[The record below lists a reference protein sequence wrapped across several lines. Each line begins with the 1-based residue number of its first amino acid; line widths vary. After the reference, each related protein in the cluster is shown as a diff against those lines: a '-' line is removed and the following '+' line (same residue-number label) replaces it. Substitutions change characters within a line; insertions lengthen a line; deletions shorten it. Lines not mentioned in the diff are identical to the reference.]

1 MSLKIVFISKCF
13 RTMWTNLVLDLFVNS
28 HDMLLDAVVVE
39 AHESTKMAIEFS
51 FLLMNIVFMFDNSGF
66 FVAAVRA
73 ISALDFQHVLVA
85 RLDMMG
91 KSFFALILNGTML
104 T

>member
-1 MSLKIVFISKCF
+1 MIKF
-13 RTMWTNLVLDLFVNS
+13 DYELFVNS
-28 HDMLLDAVVVE
+28 DDMFLDAVVVE
-39 AHESTKMAIEFS
+39 AHECTKMAIEFC

-73 ISALDFQHVLVA
+73 ISALDLQHVLVI

-91 KSFFALILNGTML
+91 KRFFVLTLNGTML